1 MTRTHST
8 IPNTS
13 RGDLGGRAARFAR
26 VRRAAAELSPA
37 AIEQIAQRVAEL
49 LAGGTV
55 PVTAPAG
62 LVDAGTVARHFG
74 LTRGW
79 VYEHAGELGA
89 IRLGDGP
96 KARMRFDLAAVE
108 AVLEHGHSQGVEVKA
123 SPRAPTSGR
132 RPRDPRRP
140 AGADASLLPISS
152 RTRVR
157 GIMSRLRA
165 VRRRGS

>member
-1 MTRTHST
+1 MTRTLST
-8 IPNTS
+8 IPTGR
-13 RGDLGGRAARFAR
+13 RGVDLPPAARLAR
-26 VRRAAAELSPA
+26 VRRSAAELTPA

-55 PVTAPAG
+55 PAGAPAG

-96 KARMRFDLAAVE
+96 KARLRFDLAAVE
-108 AVLEHGHSQGVEVKA
+108 AALEHGHSQGVEVKA
-123 SPRAPTSGR
+123 SPRPPTPR
-132 RPRDPRRP
+132 RHPREPRRP
-140 AGADASLLPISS
+140 AGADASLLPIST

-157 GIMSRLRA
+157 GIVSRWSA
-165 VRRRGS
+165 TRRRGN